1 MNKPHRHAKLIKAW
15 ADGAEIETWSKKN
28 LVWEEITSPFWLETE
43 EYRIKPQPVITKAYM
58 HYGNIE
64 ELVKQGDFNGGT
76 PYQSLF
82 DNNRNMAKHLE
93 LTFTDNKL
101 TKVELKDATK

>member
-15 ADGAEIETWSKKN
+15 ADGAQIQIYFNSVEGWIDNTHPDWY
-28 LVWEEITSPFWLETE
+28 PDCR
-43 EYRIKPQPVITKAYM
+43 YRIKPQPVITKAYM
-58 HYGNIE
+58 HYDHIE
-64 ELVKQGDFNGGT
+64 GLVEQGDFNGKT
-76 PYQSLF
+76 LDLSLF

>member
-58 HYGNIE
+58 HYDHIE
-64 ELVKQGDFNGGT
+64 ELVKQGGFNGR
-76 PYQSLF
+76 QHLSLF
-82 DNNRNMAKHLE
+82 YNNRNMAKHLE

-101 TKVELKDATK
+101 TKVELKDATN